1 MARIY
6 TYTVRMRTERVQ
18 VLLEPSERE
27 RFARAAD
34 RCGESLSSWL
44 RRAGRER
51 VDREQRDGVMSVS
64 ELREFFDDCNAC
76 DDGTPEP
83 DWEEH
88 KRAIERSMGSGASE
102 T

>member
-1 MARIY
+1 M
-6 TYTVRMRTERVQ
+6 RMRTERVQ
-18 VLLEPSERE
+18 VLLEPEERE

-51 VDREQRDGVMSVS
+51 LERLQRRGAMSAS
-64 ELREFFDDCNAC
+64 ELESFFAACNAR
-76 DDGTPEP
+76 DDGTTEP
-83 DWEEH
+83 DWDEH
-88 KRAIERSMGSGASE
+88 QRVMDRSRSRGASE